1 MRGRK
6 KEIENGVRT
15 NIIFP
20 EEVFTRAEA
29 RGIKYGEFSDFV
41 RNITNQALN
50 SPLDITESE
59 IRKQLQAVDI
69 QRADL
74 TRRLEEISIERE
86 KEQDVRI
93 LKEKEAPLIS
103 LVLNR
108 IKKMITREFLGL
120 RLSSVVYELG
130 LVSKATNVVTLRA
143 EWVKL
148 TLPFARKIIIEDIMV
163 ELDNATFDW
172 PRSYSRDEAV
182 KYALVDVCGYPE
194 SVLTPLSREEKLEM
208 IRGSTL
214 KMFPSIVD
222 REDKKSALL
231 HISQLLKAYSLDD
244 SPKQLLEM
252 FYLEKEELK

>member
-29 RGIKYGEFSDFV
+29 RGIRYGEFSDFV

-86 KEQDVRI
+86 REQDIRI
-93 LKEKEAPLIS
+93 MREKEAPIIS
-103 LVLNR
+103 LILNR
-108 IKKMITREFLGL
+108 IKKMITREFLGS
-120 RLSSVVYELG
+120 RLASVIYELG
-130 LVSKATNVVTLRA
+130 MVSKATEVNSLGI
-143 EWVKL
+143 EWVQA
-148 TLPFARKIIIEDIMV
+148 TLPFVRKVILNDIRV
-163 ELDNATFDW
+163 ELDHAAQDW
-172 PRSYSRDEAV
+172 PKTYSEEEAIR
-182 KYALVDVCGYPE
+182 YALVDVCGYE
-194 SVLTPLSREEKLEM
+194 ASVIMPLSEEEKMKM
-208 IRGSTL
+208 IRSSTL

-222 REDKKSALL
+222 REDRKSALL
-231 HISQLLKAYSLDD
+231 HVSQLLKAYSMED

-252 FYLEKEELK
+252 FYPGKVIQ